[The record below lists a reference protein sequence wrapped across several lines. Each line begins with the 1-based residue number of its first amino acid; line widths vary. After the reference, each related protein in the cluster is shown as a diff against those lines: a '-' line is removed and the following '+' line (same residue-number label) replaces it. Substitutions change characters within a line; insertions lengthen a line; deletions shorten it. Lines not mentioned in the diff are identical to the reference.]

1 MKVRI
6 VGIQSQDYKLD
17 NGYEFK
23 GNKIHALDLESQ
35 PDGLSGN
42 LTMTMKIP
50 AVSPLAAVPLVVG
63 KEYNVYFNQKGNVD
77 FIAEV

>member
-23 GNKIHALDLESQ
+23 GSKIHALDLDSN
-35 PDGLSGN
+35 PNGLTGH
-42 LTMTMKIP
+42 LTMTMKI
-50 AVSPLAAVPLVVG
+50 ASDSPLASVPLSIG
-63 KEYNVYFNQKGNVD
+63 EEYNVYFNQKGGVD
-77 FIAEV
+77 FIAPV

>member
-23 GNKIHALDLESQ
+23 GSKIHALDLDSQ
-35 PDGLSGN
+35 PDGLMGT
-42 LTMTMKIP
+42 LTMTMKI
-50 AVSPLAAVPLVVG
+50 AAASPLASVPLAVG
-63 KEYNVYFNQKGNVD
+63 KEYNVYFNQKGGVD
-77 FIAEV
+77 YIAEV

>member
-23 GNKIHALDLESQ
+23 GNKIHALDLDSQ

-42 LTMTMKIP
+42 LTMTMKIS
-50 AVSPLAAVPLVVG
+50 ATSPLAAVPLVVG
-63 KEYNVYFNQKGNVD
+63 AEYNVYFNQKGGVD
-77 FIAEV
+77 YISEI

>member
-1 MKVRI
+1 MMVKI

-23 GNKIHALDLESQ
+23 GNKIHALDLDSQ
-35 PDGLSGN
+35 PDGLTGN

-50 AVSPLAAVPLVVG
+50 VASPLSSVPLVVG
-63 KEYNVYFNQKGNVD
+63 AEYNVYFNQKGGVD
-77 FIAEV
+77 YISEI